1 MAFLEQNEETLFFVT
16 SKGVFT
22 FCRSGV
28 PQVSSF
34 FKFDAPCEPSVSAN
48 GSFQVLASSLQ
59 AEEALLAVATSDKCV
74 RLYDVSAKTSKSCWK
89 VNKQPT
95 ALAFAGNGSLLVA
108 DRAGEVTLLGSFES
122 KPLLGHC
129 SMLLDMVINKEKRF
143 LVTADRDNKIR
154 VSNYPNAYNIQCFC
168 LGHTDYVRSLTWM
181 QDSNEKDFLVS
192 SSGDETI
199 RIWDIVEGECLHVI
213 QLRPLLESLK
223 PDFAVKAAECR
234 VFSAGRTLAVVYLH
248 FVLILNLDPFQW
260 SVKSDQCL
268 RSDGE
273 ILDILF
279 QDNDHLMFL
288 QRLGSVALK
297 MFKRLRTEEPFEEY
311 TDDFSVIV
319 NGDSKLRDALHES
332 SYVQL
337 PLRKLGSLADDGER
351 ESKRPRI
358 DCDIYASRSRP
369 P

>member
-28 PQVSSF
+28 RPQVSSF

-59 AEEALLAVATSDKCV
+59 AEEALLAVATSDK
-74 RLYDVSAKTSKSCWK
+74 K

-129 SMLLDMVINKEKRF
+129 SMLLDM
-143 LVTADRDNKIR
+143 
-154 VSNYPNAYNIQCFC
+154 
-168 LGHTDYVRSLTWM
+168 
-181 QDSNEKDFLVS
+181 
-192 SSGDETI
+192 DETI